1 MARAGT
7 AHGLCTRGHNSS
19 QLALNL
25 NLDLKLHAQ
34 AEQQEAGSSRKS
46 ELFYT
51 GERLAQ
57 HQRECFAQADSKRA
71 DERRDAEVDER
82 VRGAEARRAV
92 QCEHCSA
99 RQRTQRVD
107 DEERLSERIEQL
119 VNAPHLAVLVH
130 SWRVQ
135 HDLRGADKTQS

>member
-1 MARAGT
+1 MARAGN
-7 AHGLCTRGHNSS
+7 AHGLCTPCHNSS
-19 QLALNL
+19 QLVFN
-25 NLDLKLHAQ
+25 LKLCAQ
-34 AEQQEAGSSRKS
+34 AEQQATGS
-46 ELFYT
+46 LFYT
-51 GERLAQ
+51 RERLAQ
-57 HQRECFAQADSKRA
+57 HQRERFAQADSERA

-92 QCEHCSA
+92 QCEHRSA

-107 DEERLSERIEQL
+107 DEERMCERLEQL
-119 VNAPHLAVLVH
+119 VDAPHLAVLVH